1 MGRRMLPLIL
11 MYHRIADEPL
21 DHWGLAV
28 SPERFDEQLRVLRR
42 TRHPLPLA
50 EFVRNFVAGTLPRDA
65 VALTFDDGYADNLQ
79 AGLPRLVAADVPAT
93 VFLATGYLDNPGPF
107 WWDELARRVLTADRL
122 NSSEI
127 VVRGQTIHLETA
139 GRENGVV
146 PVGAPNGR
154 TAVLERVYEP
164 LRQLNEAERRSAMIE
179 LRAIFPAGKDQPH
192 LGRAMTGEEVRTLA
206 ASGLVTIGAHSVT
219 HPVLPRLAAD
229 ACRYEIV
236 ASKLTCGTL
245 IEAPVDAF
253 AYPFGEFN
261 SAVCET
267 VRDAGFA
274 FACSTQRGPVA
285 LASDLF
291 ALPRVYVANL
301 DGDAFERRLRAISG
315 DG

>member
-1 MGRRMLPLIL
+1 MQPLIL

-50 EFVRNFVAGTLPRDA
+50 EFVRNFVAGTLPQGA

-79 AGLPRLVAADVPAT
+79 AGLPRLAAADVPAT
-93 VFLATGYLDNPGPF
+93 VFLATGYLDDPGPF
-107 WWDELARRVLTADRL
+107 WWDELAQRVLTADGP

-127 VVRGQTIHLETA
+127 VVRGQTIHLEFPAETA
-139 GRENGVV
+139 ERENGAV
-146 PVGAPNGR
+146 PAGAPNGR

-179 LRAIFPAGKDQPH
+179 LRAIFPAGDDQPH
-192 LGRAMTGEEVRTLA
+192 LGRAMTSDEVRILA

-219 HPVLPRLAAD
+219 HPSLTRLRADALEYEVVASRLA
-229 ACRYEIV
+229 C
-236 ASKLTCGTL
+236 
-245 IEAPVDAF
+245 EALVGVPVEAF
-253 AYPFGEFN
+253 VYPFGEFN
-261 SAVCET
+261 AEVRDT
-267 VRDAGFA
+267 VRKAGFA
-274 FACSTQRGPVA
+274 FAGSSQRGPITG
-285 LASDLF
+285 ASDLF